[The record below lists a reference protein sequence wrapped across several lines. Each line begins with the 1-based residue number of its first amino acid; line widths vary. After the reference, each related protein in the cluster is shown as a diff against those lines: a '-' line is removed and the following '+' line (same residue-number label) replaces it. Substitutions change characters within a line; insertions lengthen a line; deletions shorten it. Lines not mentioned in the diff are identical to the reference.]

1 MENKN
6 GCLKMILWK
15 LNLKNEKIG
24 LYEMKRD
31 GDIRNI

>member
-1 MENKN
+1 
-6 GCLKMILWK
+6 MILWK

-31 GDIRNI
+31 GDIRNIWNFNSKL